1 MSRVSPFPA
10 HKEIKMLYKGMKY
23 PNPIMASDVVPKEVT
38 WLWYPYFPTGSAS
51 MIFGPGGSG
60 KSHIAVDIAARITTG
75 RAFPGQKTPLPAQPV
90 LMLGAE
96 DEADRVLVPR
106 LIKAGA
112 DLSKVAILSEP
123 LTIDKNG
130 IEVIE
135 KYIENFSAG
144 IVFVDPLVA
153 YIGGKVDLNR
163 ANETRVFTGGL
174 HQLAI
179 KTGTPIIVVHHARK
193 GNEGA
198 EFERMM
204 GSADFSNAVR
214 SVLFTTQAP
223 NGDRI
228 MKHVKANYAPLGPT
242 LGYQFGDTGF
252 EWTGAY
258 EDTGVKG
265 GHAAPKVNEVHDW
278 LRKMLADGPK
288 RAVDM
293 EQSAS
298 KLGFSHR
305 AVVRGKVGVA
315 ESYLISVNGKMS
327 WYWKLLEKT
336 NETEVPIMGAQWKP
350 ENTAQDREII
360 ARTEERA
367 RRVSGKV
374 GASGP
379 SDDDLS
385 KWMKENL

>member
-1 MSRVSPFPA
+1 
-10 HKEIKMLYKGMKY
+10 MLYKGMKY
-23 PNPIMASDVVPKEVT
+23 PNPIMASAVTPKEVT

-51 MIFGPGGSG
+51 MVFGPGGSG
-60 KSHIAVDIAARITTG
+60 KSHIAVDIASRITTG
-75 RAFPGQKTPLPAQPV
+75 RAFPGQKDPLPPQPV

-123 LTIDKNG
+123 LTVDKNG
-130 IEVIE
+130 LEVIE
-135 KYIENFSAG
+135 QYIEHFSAG

-179 KTGTPIIVVHHARK
+179 RTGTPIIVVHHSRK
-193 GNEGA
+193 GTEGA
-198 EFERMM
+198 EYERMM

-252 EWTGAY
+252 EWTGVY

-265 GHAAPKVNEVHDW
+265 GGGHTGIKVNEVHDW
-278 LRKMLADGPK
+278 LRKMLAGGPK

-293 EQSAS
+293 EQSAA
-298 KLGFSHR
+298 KLGLSHR

-315 ESYLISVNGKMS
+315 ESYLVSVNGKMS

-336 NETEVPIMGAQWKP
+336 DETEVPVMGAQWKP
-350 ENTAQDREII
+350 ENTHQDREII
-360 ARTEERA
+360 ARTEERV
-367 RRVSGKV
+367 RGNGPKMGSG
-374 GASGP
+374 GP
-379 SDDDLS
+379 TDDELAT
-385 KWMKENL
+385 WMKENL